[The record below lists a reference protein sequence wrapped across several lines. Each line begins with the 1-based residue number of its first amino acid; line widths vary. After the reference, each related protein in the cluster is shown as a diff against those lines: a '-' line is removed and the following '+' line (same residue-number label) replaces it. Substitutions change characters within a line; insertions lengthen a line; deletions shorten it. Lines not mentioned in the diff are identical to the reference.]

1 MVVDKNSDNKIVNL
15 KPVELNYF
23 SEIWFYIRHEFDK
36 YGNKGVEKNSK
47 FIYDVTILKYKHE
60 KNMNVKVM

>member
-23 SEIWFYIRHEFDK
+23 SEIRFYISPKFDK
-36 YGNKGVEKNSK
+36 
-47 FIYDVTILKYKHE
+47 L
-60 KNMNVKVM
+60 